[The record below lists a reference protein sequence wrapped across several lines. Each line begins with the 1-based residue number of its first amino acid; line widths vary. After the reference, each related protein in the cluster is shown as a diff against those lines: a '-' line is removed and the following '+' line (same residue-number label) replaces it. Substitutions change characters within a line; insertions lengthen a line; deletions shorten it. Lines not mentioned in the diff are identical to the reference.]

1 MYAHEC
7 KIFTFNI
14 LPTKSKLET
23 KKSLSG
29 PIFEGNLHILLSQID
44 LAGACRLSAPDWR
57 RTDIIQAQAGQ
68 LNKVTDYSL

>member
-29 PIFEGNLHILLSQID
+29 SIFEGNLHILLSQID
-44 LAGACRLSAPDWR
+44 LAGAWQVECSRLEKN
-57 RTDIIQAQAGQ
+57 GH
-68 LNKVTDYSL
+68 YSSTSWSTKQSD